1 MKTCEF
7 CQFGTD
13 ECLLLKEPIEYEPSG
28 MTIKENC
35 PLHDLLQ
42 VSRHKRELVYG
53 ESKPNMVGTTANSK
67 QTKESDREV

>member
-13 ECLLLKEPIEYEPSG
+13 ECLILKEPIEYEPSG

-53 ESKPNMVGTTANSK
+53 KGKSDRDRYAVHTE